1 MVFAPGLRLWLLP
14 SGALL
19 IALAVWGAVRYPHL
33 PDRIP
38 RHIGAGGVDAWA
50 GRSIAGA
57 FALVFV
63 YAGVTALL
71 FGCAEWVLRAAP
83 RTRAPAARAGAW
95 SSASSSYPSSTHRP
109 RSRES
114 ARRVARS
121 LLVLDACVGV
131 SFFAGCAVLWRSA
144 PDPHVPVWIA
154 PAVIVPIVAGTACT
168 VVAALRERAAER
180 RPADV
185 NRGPRGPRP

>member
-1 MVFAPGLRLWLLP
+1 MVFAPGLRLWLIP

-19 IALAVWGAVRYPHL
+19 IALAVWGVMRYPHL

-38 RHIGAGGVDAWA
+38 QHIGGGGVDAWT
-50 GRSIAGA
+50 GRSVAGA

-71 FGCAEWVLRAAP
+71 VGCAEWVLRATP
-83 RTRAPAARAGAW
+83 RTRAPAARAGT
-95 SSASSSYPSSTHRP
+95 SSYASYPSSTHRP
-109 RSRES
+109 RSRTS

-121 LLVLDACVGV
+121 LLVLNACVGV
-131 SFFAGCAVLWRSA
+131 SFFAGCALIWRSS
-144 PDPHVPVWIA
+144 PDPHVPGWLA

-168 VVAALRERAAER
+168 VVAALRDRAA
-180 RPADV
+180 
-185 NRGPRGPRP
+185 